1 VRPRQHGGVERT
13 MEPAGSGVF
22 QSLPAMFFAHAARWS
37 IRPRYRA
44 SRGDAWVEVDW
55 RTMEQAV
62 REIAAGLVTL
72 GIERGD
78 RVAIFAATSPEWVE
92 IDLAIQAAGAVTIP
106 IYQSSL
112 ANEAGF
118 ILLDSES
125 RMVWL
130 DGEKP
135 LAKVRDALARGVELD
150 DGTIAPLH
158 LDRLLLLQDDG
169 GEGDGVVTLADL
181 RRRGRESA
189 EAQAEVE
196 RRVAAITREHLAT
209 IVYTSGTTGSP
220 KGVVQTQG
228 NHLAMIENTASLGVV
243 REGEVDFFFL
253 PLAHSFARMIAYYGL
268 YVGSVTAFARS
279 IDTLSQDI
287 AATKP
292 HVIPAVPRIY
302 EKIYARIHTT
312 RDEGGALARQVFDW
326 ALDVGR
332 QRSTHEQAGESVPLW
347 IQAQN
352 FVARKLVFER
362 VQNLLGGNVRVMIS
376 GASPIAREIL
386 EFFHAFELLIL
397 EGYGLT
403 ETTPALTIN
412 RADDFKFGTVGKPI
426 PGCQITI
433 APDGEIFARGPNVA
447 QGYYKRPHE
456 TAEAWDEQGWLHT
469 GDIGEFDGEGFLR
482 ITDRKKDLIK
492 TSGGKYV
499 APQKIENL
507 LKTQPH
513 ISQVVVIGNDRKYC
527 TALIALDEES
537 ARAFHERHGIPA
549 GERDRLIRHPEILR
563 MIEGEVEAVNRK
575 LASFESIKYFRLLP
589 AELSE
594 AAGELTPSLKIKRK
608 VVQAHY
614 ADLIEEMYS

>member
-1 VRPRQHGGVERT
+1 
-13 MEPAGSGVF
+13 
-22 QSLPAMFFAHAARWS
+22 MFFARAAEWAD
-37 IRPRYRA
+37 RPRYRVH
-44 SRGDAWVEVDW
+44 RDGAWIERDW

-62 REIAAGLVTL
+62 REIAAGLVSL

-92 IDLAIQAAGAVTIP
+92 LDLAIQAAGGVTIP
-106 IYQSSL
+106 IYHSSL

-125 RMVWL
+125 RMAWV

-135 LAKVRDALARGVELD
+135 LAKLRQVIADGVELD
-150 DGTIAPLH
+150 DGSRGSVR
-158 LDRLLLLQDDG
+158 LDRIIVSTSDAV
-169 GEGDGVVTLADL
+169 GEDVVTLDDL
-181 RRRGRESA
+181 RRRGREDRGA
-189 EAQAEVE
+189 AAEVE
-196 RRVAAITREHLAT
+196 RRVAGIARDHLAT

-243 REGEVDFFFL
+243 RQGEVDFFFL

-268 YVGSVTAFARS
+268 YVGSTTAFARS

-302 EKIYARIHTT
+302 EKIFARIQAT
-312 RDEGGALARQVFDW
+312 REAGSAITQQIFDW
-326 ALDVGR
+326 ALDVGK
-332 QRSTHEQAGESVPLW
+332 QRSTYEQAGESVPLW
-347 IQAQN
+347 IQLQN
-352 FVARKLVFER
+352 LVARKLVFER
-362 VQNLLGGNVRVMIS
+362 VQHLLGGNIRVMVS

-412 RADDFKFGTVGKPI
+412 LPDAYKFGTVGRPI

-447 QGYYKRPHE
+447 QGYYKRPE
-456 TAEAWDEQGWLHT
+456 ATAEAWDEAGWFHT
-469 GDIGEFDGEGFLR
+469 GDIGEFDGDGFLR

-513 ISQVVVIGNDRKYC
+513 ISQAVVIGNNRKYC
-527 TALIALDEES
+527 TALLTLDED
-537 ARAFHERHGIPA
+537 AAKHLHERLGVDA
-549 GERDRLIRHPEILR
+549 ADRRALLSHPELLR
-563 MIEGEVEAVNRK
+563 IVESQVGEVNRK

-589 AELSE
+589 GELSE
-594 AAGELTPSLKIKRK
+594 GAGELTPSLKIKRK
-608 VVQAHY
+608 VVESRY
-614 ADLIEEMYS
+614 GGLIEEMYS

>member
-1 VRPRQHGGVERT
+1 
-13 MEPAGSGVF
+13 MEPAAESGTF
-22 QSLPAMFFAHAARWS
+22 QSLPAMFFARAARWAE
-37 IRPRYRA
+37 RPRYRVH
-44 SRGDAWVEVDW
+44 RDGAWVEVDW
-55 RTMEQAV
+55 RTMAESV
-62 REIAAGLVTL
+62 REIAAGLVSL

-78 RVAIFAATSPEWVE
+78 RIALFAATSPEWVE

-106 IYQSSL
+106 IYHSNL

-125 RMVWL
+125 RMVWV
-130 DGEKP
+130 DGEKT
-135 LAKVRDALARGVELD
+135 LAKVRDAVAKGVEHD
-150 DGTIAPLH
+150 DGTVAPLR
-158 LDRLLLLQDDG
+158 LDRILLLH
-169 GEGDGVVTLADL
+169 GEANGAEDVLTVDEL
-181 RRRGRESA
+181 RRRGRDDRASRD
-189 EAQAEVE
+189 EVE
-196 RRVAAITREHLAT
+196 RRVAALQREQVAT
-209 IVYTSGTTGSP
+209 IVYTSGTTGAP

-268 YVGSVTAFARS
+268 YVGSLTAFARG

-287 AATKP
+287 AATSP
-292 HVIPAVPRIY
+292 NVIPAVPRIY
-302 EKIYARIHTT
+302 EKIYARIQAT
-312 RDEGGALARQVFDW
+312 REGGSALTRQIFDW
-326 ALDVGR
+326 ALEVGK
-332 QRSTHEQAGESVPLW
+332 QRSTYEQAGERVPLW
-347 IQAQN
+347 VQAQN
-352 FVARKLVFER
+352 LVARKLVFER
-362 VQNLLGGNVRVMIS
+362 VQHLLGGNVRVMIS

-412 RADDFKFGTVGKPI
+412 RPDDYKFGTVGKPI

-447 QGYYKRPHE
+447 LGYYKRAHE
-456 TAEAWDEQGWLHT
+456 TAEAWDEQGWFHT
-469 GDIGEFDGEGFLR
+469 GDIGEFDSEGFLR

-513 ISQVVVIGNDRKYC
+513 VSQAIVIGNNRKYC
-527 TALIALDEES
+527 TALISLDEES
-537 ARAFHERHGIPA
+537 ARALRERLGIGP
-549 GERDRLIRHPEILR
+549 GDRDGLSRHPEVLR
-563 MIEGEVEAVNRK
+563 MVEAQVAEVNRK

-589 AELSE
+589 DELSE

-608 VVQAHY
+608 VVEARY
-614 ADLIEEMYS
+614 ADLIQEMYA

>member
-1 VRPRQHGGVERT
+1 
-13 MEPAGSGVF
+13 MEPAVEGGTLHN
-22 QSLPAMFFAHAARWS
+22 LPEMFFARAARWADK
-37 IRPRYRA
+37 PRYRVC
-44 SRGDAWVEVDW
+44 RDGTWVEADW

-62 REIAAGLVTL
+62 REVAAGLVSL

-78 RVAIFAATSPEWVE
+78 RVALFAATSPEWVE
-92 IDLAIQAAGAVTIP
+92 IDLAIQAAGGVTIP
-106 IYQSSL
+106 IYHSNL

-125 RMVWL
+125 RMVWV

-135 LAKVRDALARGVELD
+135 LAKVRQALASGVELE
-150 DGTIAPLH
+150 DGSTAPLR
-158 LDRLLLLQDDG
+158 LDRILLMS
-169 GEGDGVVTLADL
+169 GEGGGAEDVLTLSEL
-181 RRRGRESA
+181 RRRGREDRA
-189 EAQAEVE
+189 AQAEVE
-196 RRVAAITREHLAT
+196 RRVAGIGRDHLAT
-209 IVYTSGTTGSP
+209 IVYTSGTTGAP

-228 NHLAMIENTASLGVV
+228 NHLAMIENTAALGIV

-268 YVGSVTAFARS
+268 YVGSITAFARS

-302 EKIYARIHTT
+302 EKIFGRIQAT
-312 RDEGGALARQVFDW
+312 RDEGSALTKQIFDW
-326 ALDVGR
+326 ALEVGK

-347 IQAQN
+347 VQAQN
-352 FVARKLVFER
+352 FLARKLVFER
-362 VQNLLGGNVRVMIS
+362 VQHLLGGNIRLMVS

-412 RADDFKFGTVGKPI
+412 RPDAYKFGTVGKPI
-426 PGCQITI
+426 PGCQISL
-433 APDGEIFARGPNVA
+433 APDGEIFAKGPNVA
-447 QGYYKRPHE
+447 QGYYKRPE
-456 TAEAWDEQGWLHT
+456 ATAESWDEQGWFHT

-507 LKTQPH
+507 LKTQPY
-513 ISQVVVIGNDRKYC
+513 ISQAVVIGNNRKYC
-527 TALIALDEES
+527 TALLSIDEDS
-537 ARAFHERHGIPA
+537 AVQLHQRFGVAPGARTDLLH
-549 GERDRLIRHPEILR
+549 HPEMQKL
-563 MIEGEVEAVNRK
+563 IEAQVVEVNRK
-575 LASFESIKYFRLLP
+575 LASYESIKYFRLLP

-594 AAGELTPSLKIKRK
+594 NGGELTPSLKIKRK
-608 VVQAHY
+608 VVESRY
-614 ADLIEEMYS
+614 ADLIQEMYA

>member
-1 VRPRQHGGVERT
+1 
-13 MEPAGSGVF
+13 MEPAAESGTF
-22 QSLPAMFFAHAARWS
+22 QSLPAMFFARAARWAD
-37 IRPRYRA
+37 RPRYRVH
-44 SRGDAWVEVDW
+44 RDDAWTEVDW
-55 RTMEQAV
+55 RTMEQSV
-62 REIAAGLVTL
+62 REIAAGLVSL

-78 RVAIFAATSPEWVE
+78 RIAIFAATSPEWVE
-92 IDLAIQAAGAVTIP
+92 IDLAIQAAGGVTIP
-106 IYQSSL
+106 IYHSNL
-112 ANEAGF
+112 ASEAGF

-125 RMVWL
+125 RMVWV
-130 DGEKP
+130 DGDKTVT
-135 LAKVRDALARGVELD
+135 KVREALASGVELE
-150 DGTIAPLH
+150 GGVAPLR
-158 LDRLLLLQDDG
+158 LDRILVLH
-169 GEGDGVVTLADL
+169 GEAVGAEDTLGVAEL
-181 RRRGRESA
+181 RRRGRDDRA
-189 EAQAEVE
+189 AQEEVQ
-196 RRVAAITREHLAT
+196 RRVAALRRDHLAT
-209 IVYTSGTTGSP
+209 IVYTSGTTGAP

-228 NHLAMIENTASLGVV
+228 NHLAMIENTAALGVV

-292 HVIPAVPRIY
+292 NVIPAVPRIY
-302 EKIYARIHTT
+302 EKIHARIHAT
-312 RDEGGALARQVFDW
+312 RDAGSALTQKIFDW
-326 ALDVGR
+326 ALEVGK
-332 QRSTHEQAGESVPLW
+332 QRSTYQQAGESVPLW
-347 IQAQN
+347 IQVQN
-352 FVARKLVFER
+352 VVARKLVFER
-362 VQNLLGGNVRVMIS
+362 VQHLLGGNVRVMIS

-412 RADDFKFGTVGKPI
+412 RADDYKFGTVGKPI

-447 QGYYKRPHE
+447 LGYYKRPHE
-456 TAEAWDEQGWLHT
+456 TAEAWDDNGWFHT
-469 GDIGEFDGEGFLR
+469 GDIGEFDSEGFLR

-513 ISQVVVIGNDRKYC
+513 ISQAIVIGNNRKYC
-527 TALIALDEES
+527 TALISLDEDS
-537 ARAFHERHGIPA
+537 ARSFRERHGIGP
-549 GERDRLIRHPEILR
+549 GERLDRNPEVLQL
-563 MIEGEVEAVNRK
+563 VEAEVADVNRK
-575 LASFESIKYFRLLP
+575 LASFETIKFFRVLP

-608 VVQAHY
+608 VVEARY
-614 ADLIEEMYS
+614 GDLIEEMYG

>member
-1 VRPRQHGGVERT
+1 
-13 MEPAGSGVF
+13 MEPTSETF
-22 QSLPAMFFAHAARWS
+22 RNLPAMFFARAARWAE
-37 IRPRYRA
+37 RPRYRA
-44 SRGDAWVEVDW
+44 HRDGAWIEADW
-55 RTMEQAV
+55 RTMERSV
-62 REIAAGLVTL
+62 REIAAGLVGL
-72 GIERGD
+72 GVERGD
-78 RVAIFAATSPEWVE
+78 RLAIFAATSPEWVE
-92 IDLAIQAAGAVTIP
+92 IDLAIQAAGGVTIP
-106 IYQSSL
+106 IYHSNL

-125 RMVWL
+125 RMVWV
-130 DGEKP
+130 DGAKP
-135 LAKVRDALARGVELD
+135 LGKVRDALAAGVELD
-150 DGTIAPLH
+150 DGTVAPLRV
-158 LDRLLLLQDDG
+158 DRILLTHGDG
-169 GEGDGVVTLADL
+169 GGAEDVTTLDDL
-181 RRRGRESA
+181 RRRGREDRA
-189 EAQAEVE
+189 AQEEVE
-196 RRVAAITREHLAT
+196 RRVAAIDRDHLAT

-220 KGVVQTQG
+220 KGVVQTHG
-228 NHLAMIENTASLGVV
+228 NHLSMVENTASLGVV

-268 YVGSVTAFARS
+268 YAGSITAFARS
-279 IDTLSQDI
+279 IDTLSEDI
-287 AATKP
+287 AATRP

-302 EKIYARIHTT
+302 EKIYARIQAT
-312 RDEGGALARQVFDW
+312 REDGSPLTRQIFDW

-332 QRSTHEQAGESVPLW
+332 QRSTHEQAGEGVPIW

-352 FVARKLVFER
+352 LIARRLVFSR
-362 VQNLLGGNVRVMIS
+362 VQNLLGGNIRVMIS

-412 RADDFKFGTVGKPI
+412 RPDDFKFGTVGKPI

-447 QGYYKRPHE
+447 QGYYKRPRE
-456 TAEAWDEQGWLHT
+456 TAEAWDEQGWFHT
-469 GDIGEFDGEGFLR
+469 GDIGEFDSEGFLR

-513 ISQVVVIGNDRKYC
+513 ISQAIVIGNNRKYV
-527 TALIALDEES
+527 TALLTLDEDS
-537 ARAFHERHGIPA
+537 ARSLGERHGIGP
-549 GERDRLIRHPEILR
+549 GERDKLVRNPDVLQL
-563 MIEGEVEAVNRK
+563 VEHQVAEVNRK

-589 AELSE
+589 GELSE

-608 VVQAHY
+608 VVEARY
-614 ADLIEEMYS
+614 ADLIQEMYG

>member
-1 VRPRQHGGVERT
+1 MDRAAEGGR
-13 MEPAGSGVF
+13 F
-22 QSLPAMFFAHAARWS
+22 RNLPEMFFARAARWAD
-37 IRPRYRA
+37 RPRYRVH
-44 SRGDAWVEVDW
+44 RGGAWIERDW
-55 RTMEQAV
+55 RTMEQTV
-62 REIAAGLVTL
+62 REIAAGLVSV

-92 IDLAIQAAGAVTIP
+92 LDLAIQAAGGVTIP
-106 IYQSSL
+106 IYHSSL

-125 RMVWL
+125 RMVCV

-135 LAKVRDALARGVELD
+135 LAKVRQAIAEGVELD
-150 DGTIAPLH
+150 DGSRASLR
-158 LDRLLLLQDDG
+158 LDRIILLAGDAGG
-169 GEGDGVVTLADL
+169 GEDLLTIDEL
-181 RRRGRESA
+181 RRRGREDRSA
-189 EAQAEVE
+189 AAEVE
-196 RRVAAITREHLAT
+196 RRVAGIERDHLAT

-228 NHLAMIENTASLGVV
+228 NHLAMIENTASLEVV

-268 YVGSVTAFARS
+268 YVGSTTAFARS
-279 IDTLSQDI
+279 IDTLAEDI
-287 AATKP
+287 GATRP
-292 HVIPAVPRIY
+292 NVIPAVPRIY
-302 EKIYARIHTT
+302 EKIFARIRAR
-312 RDEGGALARQVFDW
+312 RDDGSAIQQQIFDW
-326 ALDVGR
+326 ALDVGK
-332 QRSTHEQAGESVPLW
+332 QRSTYEQAGESVPIW

-352 FVARKLVFER
+352 FIARKLVFER
-362 VQNLLGGNVRVMIS
+362 VQQLLGGNIRIMVS

-412 RADDFKFGTVGKPI
+412 LPRDFKFGTVGKPI

-447 QGYYKRPHE
+447 QGYYKRPE
-456 TAEAWDEQGWLHT
+456 ATAEAWDEAGWFHT

-499 APQKIENL
+499 APQKIENM

-513 ISQVVVIGNDRKYC
+513 ISQAVVIGNNRKYC
-527 TALIALDEES
+527 TALLSIDEDS
-537 ARAFHERHGIPA
+537 ARQLREQFGIDPA
-549 GERDRLIRHPEILR
+549 DPWELVRHPEVQRIV
-563 MIEGEVEAVNRK
+563 EGLVGEVNRK
-575 LASFESIKYFRLLP
+575 LASYESIKYFRLLP
-589 AELSE
+589 GELSE
-594 AAGELTPSLKIKRK
+594 ASGELTPSLKIKRK
-608 VVQAHY
+608 VVESHY
-614 ADLIEEMYS
+614 GELIEDMYA

>member
-1 VRPRQHGGVERT
+1 
-13 MEPAGSGVF
+13 MEPAAEGGRF
-22 QSLPAMFFAHAARWS
+22 QNLPEMFFARAARWS
-37 IRPRYRA
+37 DRPRYRVH
-44 SRGDAWVEVDW
+44 RDGAWVECDW

-62 REIAAGLVTL
+62 REIAAGLVSL

-92 IDLAIQAAGAVTIP
+92 LDLAIQAAGGVTIP
-106 IYQSSL
+106 IYHSSL

-125 RMVWL
+125 RMVCV

-135 LAKVRDALARGVELD
+135 LAKVRAAIAHGVELD
-150 DGTIAPLH
+150 DGSSAPLR
-158 LDRLLLLQDDG
+158 LDRILLMAGEAG
-169 GEGDGVVTLADL
+169 GAEDVLTIDEL
-181 RRRGRESA
+181 RRRGRTDAGSR
-189 EAQAEVE
+189 AEVE
-196 RRVAAITREHLAT
+196 RRVAGIRRDHLAT

-243 REGEVDFFFL
+243 RDGEVDFFFL

-268 YVGSVTAFARS
+268 YVGSTTAFARS
-279 IDTLSQDI
+279 IDTLSEDI
-287 AATKP
+287 AATRP

-302 EKIYARIHTT
+302 EKIFARIQAT
-312 RDEGGALARQVFDW
+312 RDAGSAITQQIFDW
-326 ALDVGR
+326 ALDVGK
-332 QRSTHEQAGESVPLW
+332 QRSTYEQAGESVPLW

-352 FVARKLVFER
+352 LIARKLVFER
-362 VQNLLGGNVRVMIS
+362 VQQLLGGNVRVMVS

-412 RADDFKFGTVGKPI
+412 LPGSYKFGSVGKPI
-426 PGCQITI
+426 PECQITI
-433 APDGEIFARGPNVA
+433 AADGEIFARGPNVA
-447 QGYYKRPHE
+447 QGYYKRPAA
-456 TAEAWDEQGWLHT
+456 TAESWDAEGWFHT
-469 GDIGEFDGEGFLR
+469 GDIGEFDGDGFLR

-507 LKTQPH
+507 LKTQPD
-513 ISQVVVIGNDRKYC
+513 ISQAVVIGNNRRYC
-527 TALIALDEES
+527 TALLSLDEDS
-537 ARAFHERHGIPA
+537 ARQLHARLGLDPA
-549 GERDRLIRHPEILR
+549 DRSALVCHPDVLR
-563 MIEGEVEAVNRK
+563 IVEGRVNEVNRK
-575 LASFESIKYFRLLP
+575 LASYESIKYFRLLP
-589 AELSE
+589 GELSE
-594 AAGELTPSLKIKRK
+594 EAGELTPSLKIKRK
-608 VVQAHY
+608 VVEARH
-614 ADLIEEMYS
+614 ARLIEEMYS